1 MNVRLL
7 APEELADLVDK
18 LVTIMGECINAGASV
33 GWVLPYEVDDLT
45 RFWRGIADRAAV
57 SELSAF
63 GAFVDDEIAGV
74 VLLTGSGR
82 TNGPHRAEIQK
93 LLVSPRFRRRW
104 IGRALMLVA
113 EEYAATQGLTLLHL
127 DTAGDDAE
135 RLYRALGWIYAG
147 SIPNYALDPDG
158 TPHATA
164 LYYREL
170 PSL

>member
-1 MNVRLL
+1 MTARLL
-7 APEELADLVDK
+7 APGELASLVEEIAA
-18 LVTIMGECINAGASV
+18 IMGECIDAGASV
-33 GWVLPYEVDDLT
+33 GWVLPYEPADLA
-45 RFWRGIADRAAV
+45 RFWRGIADRGAAG
-57 SELSAF
+57 ELWAF
-63 GAFVDDEIAGV
+63 GAFVDREIAGV

-93 LLVSPRFRRRW
+93 LLVSPRFRRRG

-113 EEYAATQGLTLLHL
+113 EEYAVDRGLTLLHL

-135 RLYRALGWIYAG
+135 RLYQTLGWVYAG
-147 SIPNYALDPDG
+147 SIPNYALDPAG

-170 PSL
+170 PPH